1 MASNCSKE
9 RGAGKIKAILFTLI
23 LAFLVLV
30 AVRTVPPYLAEYQL
44 SNKLDETAR
53 FAVVNS
59 YTEDQIRDTVYSAIQ
74 DLDIPATKDS
84 IKVTATKSLVTIS
97 VDYTVPIDLLFYHT
111 QLHFTPSAE
120 NRSII

>member
-1 MASNCSKE
+1 LGNSNE
-9 RGAGKIKAILFTLI
+9 RGAGKIKAIVVTLI

-44 SNKLDETAR
+44 SNKMDETAR

-59 YTEDQIRDTVYSAIQ
+59 YSEDQIRDTIYSSIQ
-74 DLDIPATKDS
+74 DLGIPATKDS
-84 IKVTATKSLVTIS
+84 IKVSATRSLVTIS
-97 VDYTVPIDLLFYHT
+97 VDYTVPVDLIVYKL

-120 NRSII
+120 NRSIV